1 MVVRFYPET
10 HMQTIVITDI
20 RRLNIKTEEDF
31 NKEEPNFP
39 KTLLYEST
47 YKNLK
52 TIGHFLLV
60 NRKQWLFL
68 ATEPGSTRL
77 LPNKEF
83 KKDLIIYDSRRTSYI
98 LLEKKDL

>member
-1 MVVRFYPET
+1 MKPV
-10 HMQTIVITDI
+10 VITDI
-20 RRLNIKTEEDF
+20 RRLNIKTEEVF
-31 NKEEPNFP
+31 NKKELDFP
-39 KTLLYEST
+39 KTPLFEST
-47 YKNLK
+47 YKKFK

-60 NRKQWLFL
+60 NRRQWLFL
-68 ATEPGSTRL
+68 VTVPGSTRL